1 MSQLMDYHTV
11 LPPIQLV
18 SERIFELR
26 ALIAKYEA
34 ILKNTTS
41 DGSKKVYER
50 KKEWIQ
56 GLLEINER
64 LYEQLKEDS
73 SNGLH

>member
-1 MSQLMDYHTV
+1 MSQLVDYHTV

-18 SERIFELR
+18 SERIFELK
-26 ALIAKYEA
+26 ALIVKYDL
-34 ILKNTTS
+34 ILKNTIS

-56 GLLEINER
+56 SLLEINEK
-64 LYEQLKEDS
+64 LYEQLKQDS
-73 SNGLH
+73 NNGLH

>member
-1 MSQLMDYHTV
+1 MSQLVDYHTV

-18 SERIFELR
+18 SERIFELK
-26 ALIAKYEA
+26 ALIVKYEL
-34 ILKNTTS
+34 ILKNTIS

-56 GLLEINER
+56 SLLEINEK
-64 LYEQLKEDS
+64 LYEQLKQDS
-73 SNGLH
+73 NNGLH

>member
-1 MSQLMDYHTV
+1 MDYHTV